1 MDVWEAT
8 STTSM
13 DVEKVGL
20 KISLGLKIRGEKR
33 KKGGGKEER
42 KKGEKEEKKKKKKKE
57 KKREEEEEEE
67 KEEEEAVRQM
77 KMKKKIKEEMK
88 RAMLIGK
95 QRLSFLIFS
104 PPSDKNIFEKQDER

>member
-42 KKGEKEEKKKKKKKE
+42 KIVAKASDG
-57 KKREEEEEEE
+57 
-67 KEEEEAVRQM
+67 
-77 KMKKKIKEEMK
+77 
-88 RAMLIGK
+88 
-95 QRLSFLIFS
+95 QRYQC
-104 PPSDKNIFEKQDER
+104 PAQVGSD